1 MQIPVTYSI
10 PRRDVPMARLYPKY
24 RLQPEWATTQSKL
37 INTQFAHHFIAHA
50 PVNRAIACLEG
61 AIAPSTTD

>member
-1 MQIPVTYSI
+1 
-10 PRRDVPMARLYPKY
+10 MARLYPKY